1 MFGKVRVE
9 SNGKSR
15 TSRRTALV
23 GVFVAALALAGLG
36 QPLKA
41 AAQTGGDGGRTLEV
55 ALSFPDSGLIGDE
68 QLCLGLYPGGT
79 ADFSSPPVQARCI
92 DPGEDAALFE
102 NIGYGDWVVAVPG
115 VGSRFEPA
123 RYQGQ
128 LVRTSIPNEP
138 TLRDFGIDVDL
149 GLVDN
154 LAGTTGRVKV
164 NVFGCPSGTDAGI
177 DPEQWRSECRSLA
190 GGIPLSLSG
199 LGTVGDTTLEGVTGE
214 IGGDAGRLDFSG
226 LPAGAYRLGGRLPAN
241 ATSPAVFIESSI
253 EGGVRPIT
261 QGDSLSVR
269 PTEIVAVDVYLVLDE
284 PGAANEGADD
294 PVLLGF
300 AEPVI
305 TGGLSAEEAA
315 AMEAAQA
322 DDE

>member
-1 MFGKVRVE
+1 MG
-9 SNGKSR
+9 
-15 TSRRTALV
+15 RRSALV
-23 GVFVAALALAGLG
+23 GVFAAALALAGFAN
-36 QPLKA
+36 PIA
-41 AAQTGGDGGRTLEV
+41 ASAHNGGDEGHTLEV
-55 ALSFPDSGLIGDE
+55 ALSFPDAGLVGDE

-79 ADFSSPPVQARCI
+79 ADFSAPPVQARCI

-102 NIGYGDWVVAVPG
+102 NIGHGDWVVAVPG

-128 LVRTSIPNEP
+128 LVRTSIPDEP

-149 GLVDN
+149 GLVDD

-164 NVFGCPSGTDAGI
+164 NVFGCPSGTDAGT
-177 DPEQWRSECRSLA
+177 DPEGWRNECRALA

-199 LGTVGDTTLEGVTGE
+199 LGTVGDTTLEGVTGAD
-214 IGGDAGRLDFSG
+214 GGEAGRLDFSG
-226 LPAGAYRLGGRLPAN
+226 LPAGAYRLGGRLPSN
-241 ATSPAVFIESSI
+241 ATSPAVFIQSSI
-253 EGGVRPIT
+253 EGGVRPIA

-269 PTEIVAVDVYLVLDE
+269 PTEVVAVDVYLVLDD
-284 PGAANEGADD
+284 PGAASERTDD